1 MLKHLLMLYFLLLTH
16 VFHAQVTVYQDVFRG
31 EVTYVGTS
39 SGDASGQISLPTNLP
54 MGSTIKKIFLVWGAM
69 KGFNYTPF
77 EQVVEIDNTPI
88 NLTLANATYIQNG
101 NNTFIPSNAD
111 YNGNLVLFKDLSNY
125 ISSVNN
131 ALTINWLLSTIPP
144 FGCPGCRHSAPMLV
158 ILVENLSMPE
168 IAVSIVLNNK
178 DNDDS
183 IFLTQN
189 NLLPYTPTSPIA
201 LGIHSDRL
209 GGGSDDGYSFVINGT
224 NAGLIRSPD
233 DYNYS
238 LFYGAV
244 GCFHYGN
251 NVLTG
256 LTDDNPDSVF
266 SGPAVTSNFADGLVT
281 LNSYLNGSINPLTM
295 EVSYTGNSSGQHNN
309 FIGFTLAYTTPCQPQ
324 NVSVS
329 SDTTICPNEPLQL
342 FATGGVNYE
351 WLPATGLSCTTCANP
366 VFVGDSSQLF
376 TVRIWGNDSCSVVRP
391 VMIHV
396 RQQPTIAALVPTTT
410 TCGLNQG
417 TVQLT
422 LADTAAVQ
430 FAIDNGPLQDTAY
443 FSNLSAGSHTLSLH
457 DAVGCSF
464 DTLVTI
470 AADTTVSALFTAT
483 PSTGAAPLQV
493 ALSNQSI
500 NATDYVWQL
509 DGVTQANPFSSFTAT
524 ASGTVQVQL
533 IAYQNNPSCADTAW
547 TSIFVY
553 DSVIVSIPN
562 VFSPNNDNTNE
573 FFGITSNTP
582 LTISG
587 ALVNRWGQT
596 MVAWEDQVTSVGFTQ
611 LWNGTN
617 AGTPA
622 SDGVYFYHITWSQAG
637 KTGEL
642 TGNVSLVR

>member
-1 MLKHLLMLYFLLLTH
+1 MKLLLLILLPFE
-16 VFHAQVTVYQDVFRG
+16 VFTQVIYYQDIVKG
-31 EVTYVGTS
+31 GVSITGVATS
-39 SGDASGQISLPTNLP
+39 DASGVINLP
-54 MGSTIKKIFLVWGAM
+54 VHLSNNASIKKIFLVC
-69 KGFNYTPF
+69 YTI
-77 EQVVEIDNTPI
+77 VGIDYFVNDYNFLINNNSIVLSDASDAFINVPI
-88 NLTLANATYIQNG
+88 NIGSSYYPNHRTNVKDITSLSSLIGSSITVDWSQFQFPPAN
-101 NNTFIPSNAD
+101 
-111 YNGNLVLFKDLSNY
+111 
-125 ISSVNN
+125 
-131 ALTINWLLSTIPP
+131 
-144 FGCPGCRHSAPMLV
+144 CPGCRYAAPV
-158 ILVENLSMPE
+158 I
-168 IAVSIVLNNK
+168 IVIYEDPLLTTTNIVLTLNNK
-178 DNDDS
+178 ANDQVISQYFTGLNPASQGAD
-183 IFLTQN
+183 
-189 NLLPYTPTSPIA
+189 IA

-209 GGGSDDGYSFVINGT
+209 AGNINDGYHFYINGT
-224 NAGLIRSPD
+224 DVGICKLPENNIFGTGQIGS
-233 DYNYS
+233 
-238 LFYGAV
+238 FYYENGV
-244 GCFHYGN
+244 T
-251 NVLTG
+251 VG
-256 LTDDNPDSVF
+256 LTNDIADAVFTDSDGILNINNYVNQQF
-266 SGPAVTSNFADGLVT
+266 SPFHFKCEYLDFPNIPHNYLIGANF
-281 LNSYLNGSINPLTM
+281 
-295 EVSYTGNSSGQHNN
+295 
-309 FIGFTLAYTTPCQPQ
+309 AYTTPCQPQ

-342 FATGGVNYE
+342 FATGGVSYE
-351 WLPATGLSCTTCANP
+351 WLPATGLSCSTCANP
-366 VFVGDSSQLF
+366 VFVGDSSQLY

-391 VMIHV
+391 VMVHV

-443 FSNLSAGSHTLSLH
+443 FPNLSAGSHTLSLH

-493 ALSNQSI
+493 ALSNQST

-524 ASGTVQVQL
+524 TSGTVQVQL

-596 MVAWEDQVTSVGFTQ
+596 MIAWEDQVTSAGFNQ

-622 SDGVYFYHITWSQAG
+622 SDGVYFYHITWSKAG

>member
-1 MLKHLLMLYFLLLTH
+1 M
-16 VFHAQVTVYQDVFRG
+16 
-31 EVTYVGTS
+31 
-39 SGDASGQISLPTNLP
+39 
-54 MGSTIKKIFLVWGAM
+54 
-69 KGFNYTPF
+69 
-77 EQVVEIDNTPI
+77 
-88 NLTLANATYIQNG
+88 
-101 NNTFIPSNAD
+101 
-111 YNGNLVLFKDLSNY
+111 SNY

-131 ALTINWLLSTIPP
+131 TLTINWLLSSIPP

-158 ILVENLSMPE
+158 ILVENLSLPE
-168 IAVSIVLNNK
+168 IAISIVLNNK

-183 IFLTQN
+183 IYLTQTD
-189 NLLPYTPTSPIA
+189 LLPYSATSPIA
-201 LGIHSDRL
+201 LGVHSDRL
-209 GGGSDDGYSFVINGT
+209 GGGSDDGYSFVINGI
-224 NAGLIRSPD
+224 NAGLIRSAD
-233 DYNYS
+233 DYNFS
-238 LFYGAV
+238 LFSGAV

-281 LNSYLNGSINPLTM
+281 LNSYLNGSMNPLTI
-295 EVSYTGNSSGQHNN
+295 EVSYTGSSTGQHNN
-309 FIGFTLAYTTPCQPQ
+309 FIGYTLVYTTPCLPQ

-342 FATGGVNYE
+342 FATGGVSYE
-351 WLPATGLSCTTCANP
+351 WLPAAGLSCSTCANP
-366 VFVGDSSQLF
+366 VFVGDSSQLY

-391 VMIHV
+391 VMVHV

-464 DTLVTI
+464 DTLITI
-470 AADTTVSALFTAT
+470 VADTTVSALFTAT

-493 ALSNQSI
+493 ALSNQST

-596 MVAWEDQVTSVGFTQ
+596 MIAWEDQVTSAGFNQ

-622 SDGVYFYHITWSQAG
+622 SDGVYFYHITWSKAG